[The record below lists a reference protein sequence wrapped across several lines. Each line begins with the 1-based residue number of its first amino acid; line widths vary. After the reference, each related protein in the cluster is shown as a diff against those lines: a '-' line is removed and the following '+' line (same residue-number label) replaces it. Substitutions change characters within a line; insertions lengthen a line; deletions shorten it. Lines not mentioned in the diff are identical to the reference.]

1 MGEILDITKNSTIF
15 NEQASTGTFVPG
27 FVAIYYHAKPLL
39 AAPKVQ
45 KALPIIRTS
54 ENVRTLES
62 IRDSGGDKQLA
73 AESAT
78 CHR

>member
-1 MGEILDITKNSTIF
+1 MLLKIAQTF
-15 NEQASTGTFVPG
+15 NEQASIGTFVPG
-27 FVAIYYHAKPLL
+27 FMVTYCHAKPLL

-45 KALPIIRTS
+45 KALPIVRTS

-62 IRDSGGDKQLA
+62 IRDGGSDKQLA

-78 CHR
+78 RHR

>member
-1 MGEILDITKNSTIF
+1 MLLKIVQTF
-15 NEQASTGTFVPG
+15 NEQATCSIGTFVPG
-27 FVAIYYHAKPLL
+27 FMVTYCHAKPLL

-45 KALPIIRTS
+45 KALPIVRTS

-62 IRDSGGDKQLA
+62 IRDSGSDKLLA

-78 CHR
+78 RHR